1 MLLSLISA
9 ICILAILSLLW
20 KENRVYRIAE
30 HLLIGLTVGFGFA
43 ATWFEYLKPNWW
55 EPLLNSKSTGE
66 FLFGFCALILGL
78 CWYGMYFKKTEWLM
92 RIALGIV
99 SGAAAGQA
107 IRNQFTQTMPVL
119 TDSFRSP
126 IVISEGTVSV
136 PESINNSIFLIV
148 LLPTLCYFFFSFDL
162 KGKIVKGISAMG
174 RFWLMVGFGAYF
186 GNTLMTRLSALIE
199 RIWFLIDEV
208 VRKLF

>member
-9 ICILAILSLLW
+9 ACIIAVLTLLW
-20 KENRVYRIAE
+20 KENRVYRFAE
-30 HLLIGLTVGFGFA
+30 HLLVGLTVGFGFA

-55 EPLLNSKSTGE
+55 DPWKESKTVGE
-66 FLFGFCALILGL
+66 FLFGFMALLLGL

-92 RIALGIV
+92 RVALGIV

-126 IVISEGTVSV
+126 IVISDGTLQSS
-136 PESINNSIFLIV
+136 ESINNTIFLLV
-148 LLPTLCYFFFSFDL
+148 LLPTLCYFFFSFDFKS
-162 KGKIVKGISAMG
+162 KGMLMVSRIG

-199 RIWFLIDEV
+199 RVWFLMDEV
-208 VRKLF
+208 VRKLL